1 MKFKPSFSNIITYVV
16 LISLTLVFL
25 APFVWTVFTSVKP
38 DSEIYSQTIRLF
50 PTKLTLTHYERVIN
64 KMQDFPKFFFNTV
77 SITFWTLLLIV
88 LLATTSGYTFGVI
101 PFKGHKLFLV
111 FILLVL
117 TLPYA
122 LYLIPVYLMLDS
134 INVINTHLALI
145 LPYAALNLPMSILI
159 MRGSFKRIPK
169 ELEEASIID
178 GCSIFQTWWH
188 VMLPVVKPSVA
199 VVIVLA
205 FINVW
210 GEFMYGRTLTNSPD
224 AQTLAIGITFLRD
237 EAASWQFGPLST
249 AITLSIIPPFIIFVA
264 MQKYFV
270 KGIIEGAL
278 KG

>member
-1 MKFKPSFSNIITYVV
+1 MKKMIPEIIIYAI
-16 LISLTLVFL
+16 LIILIIAFL
-25 APFVWTVFTSVKP
+25 APFVWTVFTSLKP
-38 DSEIYSQTIRLF
+38 DSEIYSKTIKLF
-50 PTKLTLTHYERVIN
+50 PQKIVFTQYIRVIS
-64 KMQDFPKFFFNTV
+64 KMQDFPLFFYNTV
-77 SITFWTLLLIV
+77 SVTFWTLVLIV
-88 LLATTSGYTFGVI
+88 FLSTTSGYAFGVVN
-101 PFKGHKLFLV
+101 FRGQRVFLS

-122 LYLIPVYLMLDS
+122 LYLIPVYLMLDKV
-134 INVINTHLALI
+134 NLINTHFALI

-159 MRGSFKRIPK
+159 MRGSFKSIPK
-169 ELEEASIID
+169 ELEEAAIID
-178 GCSIFQTWWH
+178 GCNMFQTWAK
-188 VMLPVVKPSVA
+188 VMLPIVKSSVA

-210 GEFMYGRTLTNSPD
+210 GEFMYAQTLTNSPA

-249 AITLSIIPPFIIFVA
+249 AITLSIIPPFIIFIL
-264 MQKYFV
+264 MQRYFV

>member
-1 MKFKPSFSNIITYVV
+1 MKIKTSTIVIYLLFIIAAA
-16 LISLTLVFL
+16 VFL
-25 APFVWTVFTSVKP
+25 APFIWTLFTSIKP
-38 DSEIYSQTIRLF
+38 DAEIYSKTIRLF
-50 PTKLTLTHYERVIN
+50 PQKAVLTQYIRVLTKMN
-64 KMQDFPKFFFNTV
+64 DFPLFFFNTGN
-77 SITFWTLLLIV
+77 ITLWALVLIV
-88 LLATTSGYTFGVI
+88 ILSTTSGYAFGTI
-101 PFKGHKLFLV
+101 EMRGKKFFLM

-134 INVINTHLALI
+134 FNLINSHLALI

-159 MRGSFKRIPK
+159 MRGSFKSIPK

-178 GCSIFQTWWH
+178 GCTLFQTWSK
-188 VMLPVVKPSVA
+188 VMLPIVKPNIA
-199 VVIVLA
+199 VVIVLG
-205 FINVW
+205 FINIW
-210 GEFMYGRTLTNSPD
+210 GEFMYAQTLTNTPK

-249 AITLSIIPPFIIFVA
+249 AIVLSIIPPFLIFIF
-264 MQKYFV
+264 MQRYFV